1 MSSLTNGEKLDFD
14 DLEFFE
20 AHIKVHLAA
29 EGPDYNV
36 ILVAGN
42 IGNSKCP
49 EI

>member
-36 ILVAGN
+36 ILTAVDFAYSLT
-42 IGNSKCP
+42 IT
-49 EI
+49 